1 MKQKKSKSVT
11 QRNARPPDNESLLG
25 LVADSVPALLAY
37 YEGADLVCRFANRRY
52 AEYHGWTVEGIL
64 GRKAP
69 EVIEDDAWKMVEPY
83 VGRVMQGKTVKYVR
97 EKTLRDGTPHMI
109 EVNLIPHLSE
119 QGEAL
124 GAFVMIHDISEL
136 WQAGQT
142 LRDSEI
148 RQRKFAMAT
157 EDGLVFHR
165 DGVITDV
172 NDAALRLTGYALED
186 VLGRGIGD
194 FVPERHRQQLLDRAA
209 SGTEE
214 AYEAVVL
221 RKDGTEIPVEM
232 MGKTLPLDGETY
244 RLAIVRD
251 ITARRQAQAR
261 IDFLSSHDALTELP
275 NRIYLKDHLP
285 KLFAL
290 VERQKGAVGL
300 LLVEL
305 DKFKRVNDEL
315 GTQAGDELLQAM
327 AQRLQSV
334 VRKSDFVARVGGD
347 EFLVVLT
354 SIGGKGDAQKAAE
367 ALLQTI
373 RAPLEVA
380 QQALTVHSSIGIS
393 CFPEDG
399 QSLDEL
405 IAHAG
410 AAMSRVK
417 AEGGNAFRFF
427 EPDLLKQP

>member
-1 MKQKKSKSVT
+1 MKQKSKSAT
-11 QRNARPPDNESLLG
+11 KRNDHRQDNAPLLG

-52 AEYHGWTVEGIL
+52 AEYHGWTVEAIL
-64 GRKAP
+64 GKKAP
-69 EVIEDDAWKMVEPY
+69 EVMGEEVWKVVEPH
-83 VGRVMQGKTVKYVR
+83 VMRVMKGKTVKYVR

-109 EVNLIPHLSE
+109 EANLIPHLSE
-119 QGEAL
+119 QGEVL

-165 DGVITDV
+165 DGVITDA

-209 SGTEE
+209 SEIEE
-214 AYEAVVL
+214 AYEALVL
-221 RKDGTEIPVEM
+221 HKDGTEIPVEM
-232 MGKTLPLDGETY
+232 MGKTLPMDGETY

-261 IDFLSSHDALTELP
+261 IDFLSSHDVLTELP
-275 NRIYLKDHLP
+275 NRIYLKEHLP

-290 VERQKGAVGL
+290 AERQKGAVGL

-315 GTQAGDELLQAM
+315 GTQAGDELLLAM

-354 SIGGKGDAQKAAE
+354 SLGGKGDAQKAAE

-380 QQALTVHSSIGIS
+380 QQALTVYSSIGVS

-427 EPDLLKQP
+427 EPGMLNRP